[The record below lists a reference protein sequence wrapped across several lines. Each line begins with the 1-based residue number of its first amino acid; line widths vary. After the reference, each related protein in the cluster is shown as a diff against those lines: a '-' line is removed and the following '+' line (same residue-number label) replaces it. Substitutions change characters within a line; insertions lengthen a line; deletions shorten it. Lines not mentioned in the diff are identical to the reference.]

1 MTRAVHEMRT
11 SINETSGPDTYCR
24 INVVAQQLRLSRSSL
39 GAALLVDHPVNHD
52 AYVLCTAEAPLVP
65 SLHNFTTFIV
75 RLCEPGSKHVVLTA
89 SHSCQLY
96 SKHLATHS
104 SMFNPLSI
112 RISRGT
118 LGEIAREDFLVL
130 ANRKLK

>member
-1 MTRAVHEMRT
+1 MKLRALTPIVVST
-11 SINETSGPDTYCR
+11 SSHNSYDS
-24 INVVAQQLRLSRSSL
+24 VDRLSEQLSL
-39 GAALLVDHPVNHD
+39 STTLVNHD

-104 SMFNPLSI
+104 STFNPLSI